1 MPFCLHK
8 GLFLHELSLADT
20 EKYWLIQADCAEG
33 LVSRAVLP
41 TVGLSPFPPFLK
53 EHLCRR
59 ANFKWESYSVC
70 LFFFNFFKFLSWK
83 LNLLTPSPR
92 TKSVISRTAVLMLFV
107 VSLMCCC
114 FTARLLLA
122 PQSLVWQGWPRGP
135 WARWD
140 PLTSSSLEKCRC
152 VERKSREAL
161 EGAMF
166 CLPPSSRTQQ
176 GLSLSITDQKHTR
189 SELKV
194 TSVAFSAQPL
204 ARWQQ
209 GSGFKTHPEGPRE
222 AAAHERSRAAC
233 HYSAFIRPHVG
244 LALQATRKSRREHS
258 PFPAFLKWVLGNA
271 SVISETSQK

>member
-1 MPFCLHK
+1 MARQSISLLNAI
-8 GLFLHELSLADT
+8 LFAQRSFPPRIELADT
-20 EKYWLIQADCAEG
+20 EKYWLIQADWAEG

-59 ANFKWESYSVC
+59 GNFKWESCSVWG
-70 LFFFNFFKFLSWK
+70 FLKIFK

-92 TKSVISRTAVLMLFV
+92 TKSVTSRTAVLMLFL
-107 VSLMCCC
+107 VSLMCFC
-114 FTARLLLA
+114 FTARFQLA

-135 WARWD
+135 WASWD
-140 PLTSSSLEKCRC
+140 PLTSSSLGKCRC

-166 CLPPSSRTQQ
+166 CLPPSSRKQQ

-244 LALQATRKSRREHS
+244 LALQATQARAEESIPLS
-258 PFPAFLKWVLGNA
+258 LL
-271 SVISETSQK
+271 S